1 MLCHWTTETLW
12 WARSDYEVHVRQTH
26 NMIYPCDKMKNIFLY
41 FFTKLKNSPSSAFS
55 LILSMTGKINFQTS
69 KATILPVEFS
79 ILNSN
84 KRYYRQQMLLVTAWK
99 GEHCILVILSFSKI
113 DLVFIFQLALITG
126 TGTLEIYPA
135 PPPKLPSK
143 EGSSDSDSKGK
154 YFPKQNSNNFF
165 MKTRKWQRFMK
176 YWWKTGLGVNYF

>member
-1 MLCHWTTETLW
+1 MLCALPLNHRDSLVSKVWLW
-12 WARSDYEVHVRQTH
+12 SSDVRQTH
-26 NMIYPCDKMKNIFLY
+26 NVIYPCDKMKNIFLY
-41 FFTKLKNSPSSAFS
+41 FFTKLKNSPSSVFS

-69 KATILPVEFS
+69 KPTLLPVEFS

-113 DLVFIFQLALITG
+113 DLVFIFQLALIMG
-126 TGTLEIYPA
+126 TGTLEFYPA

-154 YFPKQNSNNFF
+154 YFPKQNS
-165 MKTRKWQRFMK
+165 K
-176 YWWKTGLGVNYF
+176 